1 MNLLCG
7 PLLLSLLGATALT
20 ACSSKLVPGDGSNPE
35 RAFPVVCAWAH
46 TTSDTSC
53 PAGAC
58 PIVLDEELT
67 CDDDRFGEYSVSVA
81 PTPDATWLATSAP
94 GEHMV
99 YRLSGGK
106 NERQEGIPDAFN
118 GNRISLALGPDGAPQ
133 LIADPVIRSS
143 KDPGNVTRAVFA
155 NGKWTSSVI
164 IDTTESPR
172 RVIDFAITPSGEPFL
187 WFTGGPSET
196 VELATSKGQGTW
208 TLDPKVAPFDR
219 YTLDADGS
227 PLGVTLGYM
236 TGTTYQLR
244 VGIDF
249 VGTSIGGPIDVGPEA
264 GLVLAA
270 APPQIL
276 SGLSFGA
283 ALVSSTGIHFV
294 RVSKGGQAQV
304 SVVDG
309 IPSSVEM
316 CPGGGECQS
325 RCQKTGIRFD
335 YHSTAVGWTD
345 DGTAWLTYNVIHIDQ
360 AIEFSTPADPEQM
373 GCSGSVV
380 DDMSTGTVHLVR
392 IAPDGS
398 APTEVLSMPIG
409 RLLNIDVRGSGKEL
423 AIGMATVGITG
434 MNTVRVLR
442 IDTTKL

>member
-1 MNLLCG
+1 MNLLRG

-219 YTLDADGS
+219 YTLDAD
-227 PLGVTLGYM
+227 V
-236 TGTTYQLR
+236 
-244 VGIDF
+244 
-249 VGTSIGGPIDVGPEA
+249 
-264 GLVLAA
+264 
-270 APPQIL
+270 
-276 SGLSFGA
+276 
-283 ALVSSTGIHFV
+283 
-294 RVSKGGQAQV
+294 
-304 SVVDG
+304 
-309 IPSSVEM
+309 
-316 CPGGGECQS
+316 
-325 RCQKTGIRFD
+325 
-335 YHSTAVGWTD
+335 
-345 DGTAWLTYNVIHIDQ
+345 
-360 AIEFSTPADPEQM
+360 EFSTPAGPEQM

-423 AIGMATVGITG
+423 AIGMATVGFTG